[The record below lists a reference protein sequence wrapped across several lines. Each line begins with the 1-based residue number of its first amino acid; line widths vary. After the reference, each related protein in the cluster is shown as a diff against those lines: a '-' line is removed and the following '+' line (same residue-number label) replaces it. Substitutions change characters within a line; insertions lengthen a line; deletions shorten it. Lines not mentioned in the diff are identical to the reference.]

1 MRNSNAWLMAIF
13 LTVTAGGAAQAPDA
27 DRLARFVEK
36 VRQDLTAVRDC
47 NCLETIERGR
57 RRPPHNDFA
66 PVDTIRLEVSTIAG
80 KELFASPGRRFDD
93 RSMES
98 LIHSGTV
105 GSGIFSAFVQNPFVK
120 GRGTLRYLRQE
131 NVDGRRLVR
140 YDFRATFSLVAGGY
154 RVRLVVHDE

>member
-1 MRNSNAWLMAIF
+1 MRRKPYMRNSNAWLMAIF

-80 KELFASPGRRFDD
+80 KELFASPGRRFDSQIY
-93 RSMES
+93 R
-98 LIHSGTV
+98 
-105 GSGIFSAFVQNPFVK
+105 
-120 GRGTLRYLRQE
+120 RGERRE
-131 NVDGRRLVR
+131 RDKNHKMRRL
-140 YDFRATFSLVAGGY
+140 FRSHASIGHEQLCGPED
-154 RVRLVVHDE
+154 R